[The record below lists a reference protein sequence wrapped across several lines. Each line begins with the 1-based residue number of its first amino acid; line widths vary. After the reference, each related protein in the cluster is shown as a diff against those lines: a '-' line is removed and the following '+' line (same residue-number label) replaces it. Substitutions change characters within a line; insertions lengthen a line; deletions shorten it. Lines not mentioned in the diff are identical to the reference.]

1 MNPGK
6 KFLSDLK
13 LHSDYLKWRE
23 LDQRYETWDE
33 ACESIVEGHRQ
44 HYAGIPELKEEIDFA
59 LGLMKEKSIL
69 ASQRNLQYR
78 PEQITRNNAR
88 IYNCSSMYAARN
100 RVFQE
105 VFYLSLSG
113 CGVGLGLLKPFV
125 SNLSKIEK
133 RTLGT
138 KTFIIPDSIE
148 GWSDALGVLM
158 SSYFT
163 DKQPFPEYA
172 GYEIKFDYSLIR
184 DKGAY
189 ISGGFKAPGPDGLRK
204 SLNKIEHLLN
214 NWIAVEGNTIRPI
227 LVCDILCH
235 ASDAVLSGG
244 VRRSALNMIV
254 DPYDWEMINAK
265 IGNWRTDN
273 PQRGRTNNSV
283 LFIRS
288 LTHKEDFEKIVSM
301 NDGTSDIGFAFANS
315 WFDMFNPCFE
325 ILKHPILYR
334 QLDKKLNEIEY
345 EDLAKTISDNE
356 HLLGVAFCNLTEI
369 NAEQC
374 STEGDFYEACAAA
387 SIIGTLQAGY
397 TSFPYLGKVTEEI
410 VKQEA
415 LIGVSVT
422 GWMNRPMLFD
432 ERILKNGAELVK
444 TINKKIAKLIGINQ
458 AARTT
463 CVKPSG
469 NASVILGTASGIHPD
484 HSERLFRIMQLNKEN
499 DTAKWLVENMPY
511 LLEESFWSTT
521 NSDYV
526 VYVPIQ
532 NPHDGLYKKDV
543 KGVKHLKLIKLVQK
557 NWVNEGTNED
567 LCAYKGCN
575 HNTSNTVIVD
585 NKEEVVDYIW
595 DNRYDFTAVSF
606 ISDFGDK
613 DFTQAPFTAVSN
625 LKDIIS
631 TYGRGALFAS
641 GLIVDGL
648 HYFNDNLWIA
658 CDMLLDKSIPI
669 TGTREQALLKKY
681 WLARAK
687 KFSRNFF
694 DGDMQKTIY
703 CLKDV
708 HLLHKWEVINRSFKP
723 VDFGKILNKPTYKDV
738 SDFAA
743 QACSGGSC
751 EITRI

>member
-44 HYAGIPELKEEIDFA
+44 HYANVPELKEEIDFA

-100 RVFQE
+100 RIFQE

-254 DPYDWEMINAK
+254 DPYDDEMINAK
-265 IGNWRTDN
+265 IGN
-273 PQRGRTNNSV
+273 
-283 LFIRS
+283 
-288 LTHKEDFEKIVSM
+288 
-301 NDGTSDIGFAFANS
+301 
-315 WFDMFNPCFE
+315 
-325 ILKHPILYR
+325 
-334 QLDKKLNEIEY
+334 
-345 EDLAKTISDNE
+345 
-356 HLLGVAFCNLTEI
+356 
-369 NAEQC
+369 
-374 STEGDFYEACAAA
+374 
-387 SIIGTLQAGY
+387 
-397 TSFPYLGKVTEEI
+397 
-410 VKQEA
+410 
-415 LIGVSVT
+415 
-422 GWMNRPMLFD
+422 
-432 ERILKNGAELVK
+432 
-444 TINKKIAKLIGINQ
+444 
-458 AARTT
+458 
-463 CVKPSG
+463 
-469 NASVILGTASGIHPD
+469 
-484 HSERLFRIMQLNKEN
+484 
-499 DTAKWLVENMPY
+499 
-511 LLEESFWSTT
+511 
-521 NSDYV
+521 
-526 VYVPIQ
+526 
-532 NPHDGLYKKDV
+532 
-543 KGVKHLKLIKLVQK
+543 
-557 NWVNEGTNED
+557 
-567 LCAYKGCN
+567 
-575 HNTSNTVIVD
+575 
-585 NKEEVVDYIW
+585 
-595 DNRYDFTAVSF
+595 
-606 ISDFGDK
+606 
-613 DFTQAPFTAVSN
+613 
-625 LKDIIS
+625 
-631 TYGRGALFAS
+631 
-641 GLIVDGL
+641 
-648 HYFNDNLWIA
+648 
-658 CDMLLDKSIPI
+658 
-669 TGTREQALLKKY
+669 
-681 WLARAK
+681 
-687 KFSRNFF
+687 
-694 DGDMQKTIY
+694 
-703 CLKDV
+703 
-708 HLLHKWEVINRSFKP
+708 
-723 VDFGKILNKPTYKDV
+723 
-738 SDFAA
+738 
-743 QACSGGSC
+743 
-751 EITRI
+751 